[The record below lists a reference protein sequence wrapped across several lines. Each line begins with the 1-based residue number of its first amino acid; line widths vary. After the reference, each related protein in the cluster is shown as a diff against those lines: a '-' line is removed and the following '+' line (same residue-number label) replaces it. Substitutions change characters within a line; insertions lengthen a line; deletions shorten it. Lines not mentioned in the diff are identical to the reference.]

1 MASQISPTPAAAG
14 RILTIMYYLYILK
27 SGKDGNIYTGLSSNL
42 RQRVQQHV
50 DGKVIST
57 KHRRPLK
64 LIYYEAYMNRTDAIN
79 REKYLKNG
87 GKAKNELKLQIADS
101 LK

>member
-1 MASQISPTPAAAG
+1 MRL
-14 RILTIMYYLYILK
+14 RI
-27 SGKDGNIYTGLSSNL
+27 
-42 RQRVQQHV
+42 QQHI

-64 LIYYEAYMNRTDAIN
+64 LIYYEAYMSKADAIN

-87 GKAKNELKLQIADS
+87 GKAKNELKLQIANS

>member
-1 MASQISPTPAAAG
+1 
-14 RILTIMYYLYILK
+14 MYYLYILK

>member
-1 MASQISPTPAAAG
+1 MVSQILSNPAAAG

-87 GKAKNELKLQIADS
+87 GKAKMN
-101 LK
+101 